1 MTRPDPHHRLLLQ
14 WLLFAGILVF
24 AIWVAWDHGL
34 LEKVYRSDPTRLSL
48 VISLLFVAATIH
60 CAARALYLSRQLNH
74 INAIRHLT
82 AQQRF
87 APRLR
92 DGQLVIGN
100 AHAAGSLPAVYLAAI
115 LAKYQAKAPGELRG
129 LEHAQLTEVLAEQAR
144 GPHET
149 GWFVTGLLLKLGL
162 LGTVIGFVLMLGSV
176 SGIESFDVQ
185 DVQAVL
191 KNMTVGMAVA
201 LNTTLIGLLG
211 SMLLGFQYLLLDRG
225 ADKLVADTVHYA
237 ETSLLPVQPARNG

>member
-1 MTRPDPHHRLLLQ
+1 MTPTEPHHRLLLQ
-14 WLLFAGILVF
+14 WLLFAGILIF
-24 AIWVAWDHGL
+24 AVWLAWDNGL
-34 LEKVYRSDPTRLSL
+34 LVKVYSSDPTRLSL
-48 VISLLFVAATIH
+48 VISLLFAAATAH

-74 INAIRHLT
+74 INAIRRVT
-82 AQQRF
+82 GEQSRP
-87 APRLR
+87 PRLQGDR
-92 DGQLVIGN
+92 LVVDD
-100 AHAAGSLPAVYLAAI
+100 AALDDSLPAVYLAAI
-115 LAKYQAKAPGELRG
+115 LAKRQAQPASSIHG

-162 LGTVIGFVLMLGSV
+162 LGTVVGFVLMLGSV

-185 DVQAVL
+185 DVQSVL

-201 LNTTLIGLLG
+201 LNTTLIGLLS

-237 ETSLLPVQPARNG
+237 ETSLLPAWPAHSA